1 MKKVYKILAVI
12 VSVLV
17 LVSCTTF
24 RASLDELKGAEI
36 EISTAQE

>member
-24 RASLDELKGAEI
+24 RADELKGAEI
-36 EISTAQE
+36 EITNVQE